1 MLTPEVIDVETTTI
15 VTALETTTSIAS
27 NEPENGAYTKGSTV
41 ANRLAF
47 GGVLL
52 LLFIL
57 GIGLVFG
64 RRRS

>member
-1 MLTPEVIDVETTTI
+1 MSSDETETD
-15 VTALETTTSIAS
+15 AL
-27 NEPENGAYTKGSTV
+27 TKGSLGV
-41 ANRLAF
+41 NRLAF